1 MRTLRRG
8 AVSPGKASMMYPDP
22 TTTLRADAI
31 AWRIRLRDGTAQDWD
46 DFVNWLQRDPRRAT
60 AYEAVALDDLALDAA
75 LAEWSQSAAAT
86 LNDNEPATAQF
97 RSTRRWMAGGAGVTA
112 LAAAAA
118 ALLVLSPQASA
129 PSDFYV
135 VATAPGEQKSLTLSG
150 SDLIALNGTTLIRLD
165 RANPRF
171 ASLISGEATFTIV
184 HDPAHPFS
192 VELGRDRLLDVGTT
206 FNVVRS
212 NEGHKVEVAEGAV
225 IYNPAGERISLVA
238 GQSLT
243 SKTNERRII
252 IGRSPVS
259 QIGGWQ
265 HGRLSYRSAPLADVV
280 ADVSRSIGTPI
291 TVQST
296 IAKRAFTGTIEIDRN
311 ESRMLARLESLLGVA
326 ARRDAHGW
334 TLGESGQG
342 RR

>member
-1 MRTLRRG
+1 
-8 AVSPGKASMMYPDP
+8 MMYPDP
-22 TTTLRADAI
+22 TATLRAEAI
-31 AWRIRLRDGTAQDWD
+31 AWRIRLSDGTAQDWD
-46 DFVNWLQRDPRRAT
+46 DFASWLQRDPHHAT
-60 AYEAVALDDLALDAA
+60 AYDSVALNDLALDAA
-75 LAEWSQSAAAT
+75 LSEWSQSAAAT

-97 RSTRRWMAGGAGVTA
+97 RSTRRWMAAGAGVTG

-118 ALLVLSPQASA
+118 ALLVLTPQAPATSN
-129 PSDFYV
+129 FYV
-135 VATAPGEQKSLTLSG
+135 VTTVPGEQKA
-150 SDLIALNGTTLIRLD
+150 LILGGRYRIVLNGMTRIRLD

-171 ASLISGEATFTIV
+171 VSLITGEAAFAIV

-192 VELGRDRLLDVGTT
+192 VELGTDRLLDVGTA
-206 FNVVRS
+206 FNVTRS
-212 NEGHKVEVAEGAV
+212 NAGHRVQVAEGAV
-225 IYNPAGERISLVA
+225 LYNPGREQISLSA
-238 GQSLT
+238 GQTLT

-334 TLGESGQG
+334 TLGESGQN